1 MIHRH
6 ITKAG
11 LNAERRCRGRVT
23 IWNDSS
29 NIELTMSVTE
39 VKKLERKYF
48 IDIEDIVSNDLMGK
62 ILEHYRD
69 LGELYDQE
77 DLCLV

>member
-1 MIHRH
+1 
-6 ITKAG
+6 
-11 LNAERRCRGRVT
+11 
-23 IWNDSS
+23 
-29 NIELTMSVTE
+29 MSVTE